1 MAAFQTLDQI
11 KDLDGEIW
19 KPILQY
25 DAKYLVSNYGRVK
38 SYKNRTAI
46 IMHQQKNNQGYYRVP
61 LSKDGKTK
69 YELTHRLVAAAFVP
83 NDDPEVKNTV
93 DHIDADKNNNCA
105 SNLRWLSLADNIR
118 AYYALRKHLRENDDE
133 AVLHTL

>member
-1 MAAFQTLDQI
+1 MAAFLTLDRI

-19 KPILQY
+19 KPIPEY
-25 DAKYLVSNYGRVK
+25 NDKYFVSNYARVK
-38 SYKNRTAI
+38 SYKGRTAI
-46 IMHQQKNNQGYYRVP
+46 LMHQQMNNQGYYRVP
-61 LSKDGKTK
+61 LSKNGKTK
-69 YELTHRLVAAAFVP
+69 YELTHRLVAAAFVE
-83 NDDPEVKNTV
+83 NDDPEVKTTV
-93 DHIDADKNNNCA
+93 DHIDANKQNNCA